1 MMTDTFWDWRMFFLE
16 ITNRCNFECVFCP
29 SGISHRAKQNMPG
42 ELALSVIDQLG
53 ALGFRG
59 PIYFHVLGEPLLH
72 PSVFPIVDH
81 AAQAGMKPIL
91 FTNGGALSSD
101 VVEGILA
108 SGATQASQQRS
119 RRRRGAT
126 GHCPPRPAG
135 AAPDEEPEYR
145 GTRGNTAGGS

>member
-1 MMTDTFWDWRMFFLE
+1 MMTETFWDWRMFFLE

-91 FTNGGALSSD
+91 FTNGGPLSSD

-108 SGATQASQQRS
+108 SRATQASQQRTRPRA
-119 RRRRGAT
+119 RRLGPLPASPSGRR
-126 GHCPPRPAG
+126 PR
-135 AAPDEEPEYR
+135 
-145 GTRGNTAGGS
+145 